1 MYMYMIVGQNSQRS
15 AIAGSSTP
23 GLHFSPT
30 PSQSTMPPYKDPRT
44 NRVSDSLEGLTKTT
58 WQDAELAVFGII
70 SSFTTAMTNESCRTN
85 FSVGHN
91 HVGNIKE
98 PRLKCTWFVPHV
110 QLSRVAP
117 RHINLNQSCH
127 TNTGTYDKQV
137 HARHARVAGPVK
149 KIQTSHMRHVRTHTV
164 ATLWFKEVTTK
175 SKSW

>member
-1 MYMYMIVGQNSQRS
+1 MYMYRIVTQGSQKN

-30 PSQSTMPPYKDPRT
+30 PSESTMPPYKDPRT
-44 NRVSDSLEGLTKTT
+44 DRVSDCLEGLTKTT
-58 WQDAELAVFGII
+58 WQDAEPAVLGIE

-85 FSVGHN
+85 FSVGHD

-98 PRLKCTWFVPHV
+98 SRLKCRWFMPHV

-117 RHINLNQSCH
+117 RHINLSCH

-137 HARHARVAGPVK
+137 HARHARVASPVK
-149 KIQTSHMRHVRTHTV
+149 KIQESHMRHVRTHTV
-164 ATLWFKEVTTK
+164 ATVWFKEVATQ